1 MNVNNAV
8 ANSANARAADA
19 EAAITPLVLIPG
31 LACTAE
37 MFVPQ
42 ITALSPHRPVT
53 VASTL
58 EGDSMAQM
66 AAAILRDAP
75 PRFAVGGISMGGY
88 IAFEIMRQAP
98 DRVERLALLDTT
110 ARPDAPEQTAQR
122 QTLIAR
128 AEDGQLETIMREI
141 APRLLHPLHKG
152 DQTLIEVQVR
162 MGLDVGA
169 AGFVRQQRAII
180 GRPDSRP
187 DLPGIRV
194 PTLVLVG
201 DRDPLTPPIRA
212 REMADALPDAQ
223 LVIVP
228 GCGHASTL
236 EQPDAVNAA
245 LLEWLEA

>member
-1 MNVNNAV
+1 M
-8 ANSANARAADA
+8 
-19 EAAITPLVLIPG
+19 TPVVLVPG

-37 MFVPQ
+37 MFAPQ
-42 ITALSPHRPVT
+42 VAALSPHRPVSI
-53 VASTL
+53 ASTR
-58 EGDSMAQM
+58 EGDSIARM

-75 PRFAVGGISMGGY
+75 PRFALGGISMGGY
-88 IAFEIMRQAP
+88 IAFEIERQAP
-98 DRVERLALLDTT
+98 ERVERLALLDTT

-122 QTLIAR
+122 QALIAR
-128 AEDGQLETIMREI
+128 AEDGQLEAIMREI
-141 APRLLHPLHKG
+141 ASRLLHPRHKA
-152 DQTLIEVQVR
+152 DQSLIEVQVR

-169 AGFVRQQRAII
+169 ADFVRQQRAII

-212 REMADALPDAQ
+212 REMADALPDAN

-228 GCGHASTL
+228 DCGHASTL

-245 LLEWLEA
+245 LLDWLDA

>member
-1 MNVNNAV
+1 M
-8 ANSANARAADA
+8 
-19 EAAITPLVLIPG
+19 TPLILIPG

-37 MFVPQ
+37 MFAPQ
-42 ITALSPHRPVT
+42 VAALSPHRPVRI
-53 VASTL
+53 ASTR
-58 EGDSMAQM
+58 EGDSMARM
-66 AAAILRDAP
+66 ADAILHDAP
-75 PRFAVGGISMGGY
+75 PRFALGGISMGGY

-152 DQTLIEVQVR
+152 DQTLIDVQVR

-180 GRPDSRP
+180 GRADSRP
-187 DLPGIRV
+187 DLPGLHV
-194 PTLVLVG
+194 PTLILVG

-212 REMADALPDAQ
+212 REMADALPNAQ

-228 GCGHASTL
+228 DCGHASTL
-236 EQPDAVNAA
+236 EQPAVVNAA
-245 LLEWLEA
+245 LLDWLNA

>member
-1 MNVNNAV
+1 M
-8 ANSANARAADA
+8 
-19 EAAITPLVLIPG
+19 TPLVLIPG

-37 MFVPQ
+37 MFAPQ
-42 ITALSPHRPVT
+42 VAALSPVRPLT

-58 EGDSMAQM
+58 EGDSMARM

-75 PRFAVGGISMGGY
+75 PRFALGGVSMGGY
-88 IAFEIMRQAP
+88 IALEIMRQAP
-98 DRVERLALLDTT
+98 ERVERLALMSTT

-122 QTLIAR
+122 QALIAR
-128 AEDGQLETIMREI
+128 AEDGQLEAIMREI
-141 APRLLHPLHKG
+141 APRLLHPLHKA
-152 DQTLIEVQVR
+152 DQSLIDIQVR
-162 MGLDVGA
+162 MGLDIGA

-180 GRPDSRP
+180 GRADSRP

-212 REMADALPDAQ
+212 REMADALPDAH

-228 GCGHASTL
+228 DCGHASTL

-245 LLEWLEA
+245 LLYWLDA

>member
-1 MNVNNAV
+1 
-8 ANSANARAADA
+8 
-19 EAAITPLVLIPG
+19 
-31 LACTAE
+31 
-37 MFVPQ
+37 
-42 ITALSPHRPVT
+42 
-53 VASTL
+53 
-58 EGDSMAQM
+58 
-66 AAAILRDAP
+66 
-75 PRFAVGGISMGGY
+75 
-88 IAFEIMRQAP
+88 
-98 DRVERLALLDTT
+98 
-110 ARPDAPEQTAQR
+110 
-122 QTLIAR
+122 
-128 AEDGQLETIMREI
+128 
-141 APRLLHPLHKG
+141 
-152 DQTLIEVQVR
+152 

-187 DLPGIRV
+187 DLPGLHV

>member
-1 MNVNNAV
+1 M
-8 ANSANARAADA
+8 
-19 EAAITPLVLIPG
+19 TPVVLVPG

-37 MFVPQ
+37 MFAPQ
-42 ITALSPHRPVT
+42 VAALSPHRPVSI
-53 VASTL
+53 ASTR
-58 EGDSMAQM
+58 EGDSIARM

-75 PRFAVGGISMGGY
+75 PRFALGGISMGGY
-88 IAFEIMRQAP
+88 IAFEIVRQAP
-98 DRVERLALLDTT
+98 ERVERLALLDTT

-122 QTLIAR
+122 QALIAR

-228 GCGHASTL
+228 DCGHASTL
-236 EQPDAVNAA
+236 EQPAAVNAA
-245 LLEWLEA
+245 LMDWLEA

>member
-1 MNVNNAV
+1 M
-8 ANSANARAADA
+8 
-19 EAAITPLVLIPG
+19 TPVVLVPG

-37 MFVPQ
+37 MFAPQ
-42 ITALSPHRPVT
+42 VAALSPHRPVSI
-53 VASTL
+53 ASTR
-58 EGDSMAQM
+58 EGDSIARM

-75 PRFAVGGISMGGY
+75 PRFALGGISMGGY
-88 IAFEIMRQAP
+88 IAFEIERQAP
-98 DRVERLALLDTT
+98 ERVERLALLDTT

-122 QTLIAR
+122 QALIAR
-128 AEDGQLETIMREI
+128 AEDGQLEAIMREI
-141 APRLLHPLHKG
+141 ASRLLHPRHKA
-152 DQTLIEVQVR
+152 DQSLIEVQVR

-169 AGFVRQQRAII
+169 ADFVRQQRAII

-212 REMADALPDAQ
+212 HEMADALPDAN

-228 GCGHASTL
+228 DCGHASTL

-245 LLEWLEA
+245 LLDWLDA

>member
-1 MNVNNAV
+1 M
-8 ANSANARAADA
+8 
-19 EAAITPLVLIPG
+19 TPVVLVPG

-37 MFVPQ
+37 MFAPQ
-42 ITALSPHRPVT
+42 VARLSRHRPVSI
-53 VASTL
+53 ASTA
-58 EGDSMAQM
+58 EGDGMAQM

-75 PRFAVGGISMGGY
+75 PRFALGGISMGGY

-98 DRVERLALLDTT
+98 ERVERLALLDTT

-122 QTLIAR
+122 QALIAR
-128 AEDGQLETIMREI
+128 AEDGQLEAILREI
-141 APRLLHPLHKG
+141 APRLLHPRHKA
-152 DQTLIEVQVR
+152 DQSLIEVQVR

-180 GRPDSRP
+180 GRADSRP
-187 DLPGIRV
+187 DLLGIRI

-223 LVIVP
+223 PVVVP
-228 GCGHASTL
+228 DCGHASTL
-236 EQPDAVNAA
+236 EQPDAVNTA
-245 LLEWLEA
+245 LLDWLARP

>member
-1 MNVNNAV
+1 M
-8 ANSANARAADA
+8 
-19 EAAITPLVLIPG
+19 TPPVVLVPG

-37 MFVPQ
+37 MFAPQ
-42 ITALSPHRPVT
+42 VAALSPHRPVSI
-53 VASTL
+53 ASTA
-58 EGDSMAQM
+58 EGDSMARM

-75 PRFAVGGISMGGY
+75 PRFALGGISMGGY

>member
-1 MNVNNAV
+1 M
-8 ANSANARAADA
+8 
-19 EAAITPLVLIPG
+19 TPVVLVPG

-37 MFVPQ
+37 MFAPQ
-42 ITALSPHRPVT
+42 LAALGPHRPVSI
-53 VASTL
+53 ASTG
-58 EGDSMAQM
+58 EGDSMARM

-75 PRFAVGGISMGGY
+75 PRFALGGISMGGY
-88 IAFEIMRQAP
+88 IAFEIVRQAP
-98 DRVERLALLDTT
+98 ERVERLALLDTT

-122 QTLIAR
+122 QALIAR
-128 AEDGQLETIMREI
+128 AEDGQLEAIMREI
-141 APRLLHPLHKG
+141 APRLLHPRHKA

-180 GRPDSRP
+180 GRADSRP

-212 REMADALPDAQ
+212 REMADALPDAT
-223 LVIVP
+223 LVVVP
-228 GCGHASTL
+228 DCGHASTL

-245 LLEWLEA
+245 LLDWLDA

>member
-1 MNVNNAV
+1 M
-8 ANSANARAADA
+8 
-19 EAAITPLVLIPG
+19 TPVVLVPG

-37 MFVPQ
+37 MFAPQ
-42 ITALSPHRPVT
+42 VSALSPHGPVSI
-53 VASTL
+53 ASTR

-75 PRFAVGGISMGGY
+75 PRFALGGVSMGGY
-88 IAFEIMRQAP
+88 IAFEIVRQAP
-98 DRVERLALLDTT
+98 GRVERLALLDTT

-128 AEDGQLETIMREI
+128 AEDGQLEIIMREI

-152 DQTLIEVQVR
+152 DQTLIDVQVR

-180 GRPDSRP
+180 GRTDSRP
-187 DLPGIRV
+187 DLPGIGI

-212 REMADALPDAQ
+212 REMADALPHAN
-223 LVIVP
+223 LVVVP
-228 GCGHASTL
+228 DCGHASTL

-245 LLEWLEA
+245 LLDWLDA

>member
-1 MNVNNAV
+1 V
-8 ANSANARAADA
+8 
-19 EAAITPLVLIPG
+19 TPVVLVPG

-37 MFVPQ
+37 MFAPQ
-42 ITALSPHRPVT
+42 VAALSPHRPVSI
-53 VASTL
+53 ASTR
-58 EGDSMAQM
+58 EGDSIARM

-75 PRFAVGGISMGGY
+75 PRFALGGISMGGY
-88 IAFEIMRQAP
+88 IAFEIERQAP
-98 DRVERLALLDTT
+98 ERVERLALLDTT

-122 QTLIAR
+122 QALIAR
-128 AEDGQLETIMREI
+128 AEDGQLEAIMREI
-141 APRLLHPLHKG
+141 ASRLLHPRHKA
-152 DQTLIEVQVR
+152 DQSLIEVQVR

-169 AGFVRQQRAII
+169 ADFVRQQRAII

-212 REMADALPDAQ
+212 REMADALPDAN

-228 GCGHASTL
+228 DCGHASTL

-245 LLEWLEA
+245 LLDWLDA